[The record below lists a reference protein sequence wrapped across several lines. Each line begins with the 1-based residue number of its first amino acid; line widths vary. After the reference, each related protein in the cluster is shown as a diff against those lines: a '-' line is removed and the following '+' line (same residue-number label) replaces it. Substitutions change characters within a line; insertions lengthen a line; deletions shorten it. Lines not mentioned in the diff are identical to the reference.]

1 MKKHI
6 LLIVM
11 LMITAAATYSQQM
24 DHMQH
29 VQKDTAVKGPMKHDH
44 MQMEDMQDDTS
55 KHKMDMMTSQFSL
68 DLPMNRD
75 GSGTSWVPDETPM
88 YMYMIH
94 GKKWM
99 HMIHGSFFA
108 RYNKQDLFNNG

>member
-6 LLIVM
+6 LLV
-11 LMITAAATYSQQM
+11 AALATTLATMAQHM
-24 DHMQH
+24 NHMQH
-29 VQKDTAVKGPMKHDH
+29 MQKDTTAKKPMKHDH
-44 MQMEDMQDDTS
+44 AAMMKNMQHDTTR
-55 KHKMDMMTSQFSL
+55 KMGMMTSQFSL

-99 HMIHGSFFA
+99 HMVSWQRFFA
-108 RYNKQDLFNNG
+108 L